1 MVGRLRKTA
10 ESLFFRDHHRGRRV
24 LHKVLFTLA
33 CLVLPVIWGVLVNW
47 LFNLWRGRTV
57 HNENDEPIFP
67 DYQI

>member
-1 MVGRLRKTA
+1 
-10 ESLFFRDHHRGRRV
+10 V

-47 LFNLWRGRTV
+47 LFNLWQGRAV
-57 HNENDEPIFP
+57 RKENDEPIFP